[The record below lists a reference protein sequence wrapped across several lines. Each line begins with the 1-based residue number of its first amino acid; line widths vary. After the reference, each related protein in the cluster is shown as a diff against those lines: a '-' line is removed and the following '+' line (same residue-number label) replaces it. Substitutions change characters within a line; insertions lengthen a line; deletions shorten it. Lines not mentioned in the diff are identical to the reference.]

1 MPRASPVAKLYD
13 ARMSMQIQVIRKC
26 SITAALLTALALGGC
41 ASSQAPSKAEVT
53 PQGWQQQW
61 RHQRQPDVL
70 LLGEQ
75 HDAAEHQQ
83 WEHATVTQWAE
94 QRKLAAVVL
103 EMADAGRSTQGMP
116 SNATESD
123 VQTALAWNDKGW
135 PWQHYGPAVMAT
147 VQAGVPVYG
156 GNLPRAQMRD
166 VMQQTTWDSHLP
178 AAGWQR
184 QIDAIRTGHC
194 ELLPESQLA
203 PMARIQLAK
212 DASMAQT
219 AASLVTPGRVVIVL
233 AGRGHVLRTIGIP
246 TWLPAG
252 VRSVVA
258 IGQAGDVTQADTV
271 DRDWVVKTPAT
282 PAKDHCAD
290 LKAKWKK

>member
-1 MPRASPVAKLYD
+1 
-13 ARMSMQIQVIRKC
+13 MSLETIFIRKYV
-26 SITAALLTALALGGC
+26 IAIMVLTAALVSGCANRPTLAINSEALPKDWPLQLALA
-41 ASSQAPSKAEVT
+41 
-53 PQGWQQQW
+53 
-61 RHQRQPDVL
+61 HQPDVL

-75 HDAAEHQQ
+75 HDAPEHQQ

-94 QRKLAAVVL
+94 KHKLAAVVL

-123 VQTALAWNDKGW
+123 VQAALAWNDKGW
-135 PWQHYGPAVMAT
+135 PWQHYGPAVMAA

-156 GNLPRAQMRD
+156 GNLPRAQMRE

-184 QIDAIRTGHC
+184 QVDAIRTGHC

-219 AASLVTPGRVVIVL
+219 AASLVTPGRIVIVL

-252 VRSVVA
+252 VRSVIA
-258 IGQAGDVTQADTV
+258 IGQAGDAAQADAA
-271 DRDWVVKTPAT
+271 DRDWVVRTPAT

-290 LKAKWKK
+290 LKAKWKQ